1 MTKISTCSRTSIL
14 SCILLCLAVILLVAS
29 CSVRRSTPIKGPVPL
44 EDSHVRNGQIQFM
57 AHCQKC
63 HPAGESGLGLAINT
77 NPAPKFIKRF
87 QVRHGLG
94 VMPSFGV
101 EEISDEDLSDI
112 LSYLRALR
120 KN

>member
-1 MTKISTCSRTSIL
+1 MNQIDSAIIL
-14 SCILLCLAVILLVAS
+14 ILIIIFIAS
-29 CSVRRSTPIKGPVPL
+29 CSVRRSTPIKGPLSL
-44 EDSHVRNGQIQFM
+44 EDSNVKNGQEHFM
-57 AHCQKC
+57 AKCQKC
-63 HPAGESGLGLAINT
+63 HPVGESGLGPAINS

-94 VMPSFGV
+94 VMPSFDD
-101 EEISDEDLSDI
+101 EEISDDDLDDI

>member
-1 MTKISTCSRTSIL
+1 MLKYIM
-14 SCILLCLAVILLVAS
+14 LCLILALFATS
-29 CSVRRSTPIKGPVPL
+29 CSVRRSTPIKGPLPL
-44 EDSHVRNGQIQFM
+44 EDPNVKKGRVQFM
-57 AHCQKC
+57 THCHKC
-63 HPAGESGLGLAINT
+63 HPIGESGLGLAINP

-94 VMPSFGV
+94 VMPSFND

-112 LSYLRALR
+112 LSYLRALK